1 MRRGRIFCMLLILIF
16 FSERIA
22 QECHFYQNFSNVT
35 IAGIVVA
42 EYGVTDLRAVNGY
55 VDLIQI
61 CNEAMTSSI
70 LENVS
75 DIWSGQK
82 NDNSM
87 GCLLVDC
94 DALVD
99 TSICP
104 ALDKLSSGTKDSHIP
119 SISLHIIN
127 ESCISNPSRE
137 TYQFIGDM
145 VQKFNCCWSEHGTV
159 FINTIKICDLEE
171 LQCNFKNND
180 KPDSKCI
187 SSMLFDIAIKDLVS
201 CEVSL
206 LYLQLRRMC
215 KYSLN
220 TLSPN
225 AVIKHIDIEESLN
238 LTCQSSNDI
247 GSTRTRMIN
256 VLGYSVENARSA
268 SDTSFVLC
276 ENDQNKYRIEFSN
289 STVKLNTSGDKSNDQ
304 FSQSCYDPLTTKSN
318 ELFTNAE
325 IGAETTSH
333 TTMLTESYSTVSRTE
348 TGEFNVAVFNEESRM
363 TTTNAP
369 ASMTSPQ
376 KGDSTRSRGFMMEI
390 SAISY
395 LQKST
400 VSRSGEKSEPS
411 EGPSGSNNM
420 LSIIALVLA
429 ILFSLGTCL
438 VLVGRRVYI
447 QRKGNEPTSNR
458 QDADTTVIFG
468 NTIAMNNLSCPPSHP
483 QVEDDTRNLKRQ
495 RSVRSNVTEFNG
507 GLLNEHSSREQRM
520 LPQAPLCSDCL
531 GHSRKDNCNACHT
544 RAMSACSYR
553 TTDCRYEDTAVN
565 ENHMNNGKR
574 ISLFESSES
583 IYFTIEDR
591 ELQRRSVT
599 NDPAADDIVSI
610 SAMKNLSK
618 TSSQFSPAPRCP
630 CKQDNVATH
639 MTKFEDASCD
649 KHSDQSHGMFPSR
662 SKQSSKSQESMSMF
676 LRHEDTRS
684 KEELQEENK
693 NELNSIE
700 NACVCHSSESLYF
713 TIDDVDDDECK
724 PRTVENLNSQ
734 CGVKSV
740 DNLYAKAGRGEICTN
755 QSSIPPEQPKISE
768 TRTADSMSSVGAKH
782 VHSAVD
788 INAPSTESL
797 YEISTLAVSSVDLA
811 NDHDAWR

>member
-1 MRRGRIFCMLLILIF
+1 M
-16 FSERIA
+16 
-22 QECHFYQNFSNVT
+22 
-35 IAGIVVA
+35 
-42 EYGVTDLRAVNGY
+42 
-55 VDLIQI
+55 
-61 CNEAMTSSI
+61 
-70 LENVS
+70 
-75 DIWSGQK
+75 
-82 NDNSM
+82 
-87 GCLLVDC
+87 
-94 DALVD
+94 
-99 TSICP
+99 
-104 ALDKLSSGTKDSHIP
+104 
-119 SISLHIIN
+119 
-127 ESCISNPSRE
+127 
-137 TYQFIGDM
+137 
-145 VQKFNCCWSEHGTV
+145 
-159 FINTIKICDLEE
+159 
-171 LQCNFKNND
+171 
-180 KPDSKCI
+180 
-187 SSMLFDIAIKDLVS
+187 
-201 CEVSL
+201 
-206 LYLQLRRMC
+206 
-215 KYSLN
+215 
-220 TLSPN
+220 
-225 AVIKHIDIEESLN
+225 
-238 LTCQSSNDI
+238 
-247 GSTRTRMIN
+247 STQ
-256 VLGYSVENARSA
+256 VENSGCFHKHRCAQ
-268 SDTSFVLC
+268 TVL
-276 ENDQNKYRIEFSN
+276 DIQ
-289 STVKLNTSGDKSNDQ
+289 G
-304 FSQSCYDPLTTKSN
+304 
-318 ELFTNAE
+318 
-325 IGAETTSH
+325 
-333 TTMLTESYSTVSRTE
+333 RT
-348 TGEFNVAVFNEESRM
+348 
-363 TTTNAP
+363 
-369 ASMTSPQ
+369 
-376 KGDSTRSRGFMMEI
+376 I
-390 SAISY
+390 
-395 LQKST
+395 
-400 VSRSGEKSEPS
+400 
-411 EGPSGSNNM
+411 
-420 LSIIALVLA
+420 
-429 ILFSLGTCL
+429 
-438 VLVGRRVYI
+438 
-447 QRKGNEPTSNR
+447 
-458 QDADTTVIFG
+458 
-468 NTIAMNNLSCPPSHP
+468 
-483 QVEDDTRNLKRQ
+483 
-495 RSVRSNVTEFNG
+495 VT
-507 GLLNEHSSREQRM
+507 H
-520 LPQAPLCSDCL
+520 AT
-531 GHSRKDNCNACHT
+531 HH
-544 RAMSACSYR
+544 AMSACSYR

-811 NDHDAWR
+811 NDHDAGDNLYERSDAVSVDDTEDSPYSGLDQANAPEDCAATSTSSDTYDNLQRPRIEVCGEEIELQTMSNDYQSLNWR

>member
-1 MRRGRIFCMLLILIF
+1 MLLILIF

-42 EYGVTDLRAVNGY
+42 EYGVTDLRVVNGY

-94 DALVD
+94 DASVD

-104 ALDKLSSGTKDSHIP
+104 ALEKLSSGTKDSHIP

-145 VQKFNCCWSEHGTV
+145 VQRFNCCWSEHGTV
-159 FINTIKICDLEE
+159 FINTIEVCGLQE
-171 LQCNFKNND
+171 LQCKFEDGGKL
-180 KPDSKCI
+180 DSTCI

-206 LYLQLRRMC
+206 FYLQLRRMC

-289 STVKLNTSGDKSNDQ
+289 STVKLNTIGDKSNDQ

-376 KGDSTRSRGFMMEI
+376 KGDSTRSTGFMMEI

-468 NTIAMNNLSCPPSHP
+468 NTIAMNNLSGPPSHP

-507 GLLNEHSSREQRM
+507 GLFNEHSSREQRM

-531 GHSRKDNCNACHT
+531 GHSRKDNCNASSHT
-544 RAMSACSYR
+544 HAISACSYP
-553 TTDCRYEDTAVN
+553 TTDFRYKYTTVN
-565 ENHMNNGKR
+565 EDKMNHDKR
-574 ISLFESSES
+574 VSLSDSSES
-583 IYFTIEDR
+583 IYFTIEDTGF
-591 ELQRRSVT
+591 QRRSVA
-599 NDPAADDIVSI
+599 NDPVGELLTSEMSNFSR
-610 SAMKNLSK
+610 SASPFSLIAIPCTNPGKLLGNETNLSCAAG
-618 TSSQFSPAPRCP
+618 TDHLRDNSSSLTHTYFSMNDSIC
-630 CKQDNVATH
+630 N
-639 MTKFEDASCD
+639 D
-649 KHSDQSHGMFPSR
+649 KHLSTEAGIENQRNNSSSLTHTYFSMNDLIGNDKHFSTEGGIENQRNSTKSSSLNNSY
-662 SKQSSKSQESMSMF
+662 SKY
-676 LRHEDTRS
+676 
-684 KEELQEENK
+684 
-693 NELNSIE
+693 NESIE
-700 NACVCHSSESLYF
+700 TGNKIHQ
-713 TIDDVDDDECK
+713 I
-724 PRTVENLNSQ
+724 Q
-734 CGVKSV
+734 
-740 DNLYAKAGRGEICTN
+740 
-755 QSSIPPEQPKISE
+755 PPNK
-768 TRTADSMSSVGAKH
+768 D
-782 VHSAVD
+782 
-788 INAPSTESL
+788 
-797 YEISTLAVSSVDLA
+797 
-811 NDHDAWR
+811 